1 MRENTKLTIERSRP
15 QEGERVIEI
24 CRSAVDA
31 THGYLAP
38 EDRLATDEM
47 FVDGDIE
54 RAGNL

>member
-1 MRENTKLTIERSRP
+1 MLTIGRSRLE
-15 QEGERVIEI
+15 EGELVIEVW
-24 CRSAVDA
+24 RSAVDT

-38 EDRLATDEM
+38 EDRPAIDEM

>member
-1 MRENTKLTIERSRP
+1 MLTIGRSRLE
-15 QEGERVIEI
+15 EGERVIEFR
-24 CRSAVDA
+24 RSAVDA
-31 THGYLAP
+31 THAFLAP